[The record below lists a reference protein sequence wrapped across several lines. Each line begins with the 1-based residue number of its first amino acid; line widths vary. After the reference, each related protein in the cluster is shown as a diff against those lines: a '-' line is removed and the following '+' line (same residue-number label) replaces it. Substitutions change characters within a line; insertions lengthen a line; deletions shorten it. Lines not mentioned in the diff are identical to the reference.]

1 MKIVFFGTSAFGIP
15 ALDALQ
21 KSAHKILSIV
31 TAHDKPQGRHLKV
44 QSSPVREWAL
54 QNKTPLFEYSKINS
68 PASLADL
75 KKLDADLF
83 VVISFGVVFSKE
95 FLGIPRLGALN
106 VHPSLLPRYRGAAP
120 MPWALINGDRETGV
134 SIVRIVEKLDAGD
147 ILLQKK
153 TAIFPSEDIHSLEKR
168 LSVMGAEALLEGMR
182 QMERGI
188 ASFTPQDEKASSY
201 ARKLEKGDGHVNWAA
216 SAGDIHSRIRGMKQ
230 WPGSYCF
237 YQGQRLILV
246 DAAPSEERASLRA
259 APGTILVASRKE
271 GLFVAAQDRPLEIKT
286 LQMEGKRILSA
297 KEFLNG
303 FTMEAG
309 QILE

>member
-1 MKIVFFGTSAFGIP
+1 MKIVFFGTSAFGLP
-15 ALDALQ
+15 ALDALK
-21 KSAHKILSIV
+21 KSSHKILSIV

-44 QSSPVREWAL
+44 QPSPVTEWAH
-54 QNKTPLFEYSKINS
+54 QNKTPLFDYSKINS
-68 PASLADL
+68 DASLADL
-75 KKLDADLF
+75 RKLDADLF

-95 FLGIPRLGALN
+95 FLAIPRLGSLN

-120 MPWALINGDRETGV
+120 MPWSLINGDRETAV

-153 TAIFPSEDIHSLEKR
+153 TLIFPAEDIHSLEKR
-168 LSVMGAEALLEGMR
+168 LSVMGAEALLEGLR
-182 QMERGI
+182 QMEQGT
-188 ASFTPQDEKASSY
+188 ASFTPQDEKGASY
-201 ARKLEKGDGHVNWAA
+201 ARKLEKADGHVNWAA
-216 SAGDIHSRIRGMKQ
+216 PAGEIYNRIRGMKQ

-237 YQGQRLILV
+237 YQGQRMILV
-246 DAAPSEERASLRA
+246 DTAPSEARASLQA
-259 APGTILVASRKE
+259 APGTILVASSKE
-271 GLFVAAQDRPLEIKT
+271 GLFVSAQDKPLEIKA
-286 LQMEGKRILSA
+286 LQMEGKRALSA

>member
-1 MKIVFFGTSAFGIP
+1 MKIVFFGTSAFGLP
-15 ALDALQ
+15 ALDALK
-21 KSAHKILSIV
+21 KSTHKILSIV

-44 QSSPVREWAL
+44 QSSPVTEWARE
-54 QNKTPLFEYSKINS
+54 NKTPLFDYSKINS
-68 PASLADL
+68 DVSLADL
-75 KKLDADLF
+75 RKLNADLF
-83 VVISFGVVFSKE
+83 IVISFGVVFSKE
-95 FLGIPRLGALN
+95 FLAIPRLGALN

-120 MPWALINGDRETGV
+120 MPWALINGDRETAV

-153 TAIFPSEDIHSLEKR
+153 TLIFPAEDIHSLEKR
-168 LSVMGAEALLEGMR
+168 LSVLGAESLLEGMR
-182 QMERGI
+182 QIEQGT
-188 ASFTPQDEKASSY
+188 ASFTPQDEKSSSY
-201 ARKLEKGDGHVNWAA
+201 ARKLEKADGHVNWAA
-216 SAGDIHSRIRGMKQ
+216 PAVEIHNRIRGMKQ

-237 YQGQRLILV
+237 YQGQRMILV

-259 APGTILVASRKE
+259 APGTILVASSKE
-271 GLFVAAQDRPLEIKT
+271 GLFVAAQDKPLEIKA
-286 LQMEGKRILSA
+286 LQIEGKRVLSA